1 MNRNFFVFLLVLIL
15 LYGVSISYLQSEPV
29 YVLSVLVLVP
39 VIAMIVSFILSFFV
53 RVHLVR
59 GNYSASLPNKP
70 TTFQIRIYNRAPI
83 TITKVECVLL
93 ASYISSGRSEKIRV
107 SATVKAGEPLDIRI
121 PVTFRYCGLAQV
133 RVKKVRIYDW
143 LCLFRWSRRV
153 NQRQSLVVLPEY
165 TLMPI
170 KNRNS
175 IWHDITN
182 ASRFHST
189 LVGEDPSEIV
199 SFHSMQPGDKLQRV
213 HWKLSAKSEDLMVKD
228 FGMPLCSRV
237 CLYVDMNYKTR
248 EEYSD
253 RMTMTLSV
261 GLSLLEAECPFTLL
275 WFQREMEMHQITVY
289 EIDALYEVF
298 AELLQNSAPIRELP
312 LPLVFA
318 EAKLENRMR
327 QFVVVTGPRGKGL
340 EQDELLMAKRSVT
353 DELIILSAD
362 SDLKSNEPEQEI
374 IARDIQYR
382 FASED
387 LMNQL
392 SGVELIV
399 M

>member
-1 MNRNFFVFLLVLIL
+1 MNRNLFIFLLVIILI
-15 LYGVSISYLQSEPV
+15 YGVSISYLQDEPI
-29 YVLSVLVLVP
+29 YVLSVLVFVP
-39 VIAMIVSFILSFFV
+39 VVAMIVSFLLSFCV
-53 RVHLVR
+53 KAYLVR

-70 TTFQIRIYNRAPI
+70 TAFQIRLRNRAPI
-83 TITKVECVLL
+83 SITKVECVLI
-93 ASYISSGRSEKIRV
+93 ASYLTSGKSEKIRV
-107 SATVKAGEPLDIRI
+107 SATLTANETLDMRI
-121 PVTFRYCGLAQV
+121 PVAFKYCGLAQI
-133 RVKKVRIYDW
+133 RIKKIRIYDW
-143 LCLFRWSRRV
+143 LSLFRWSRKV
-153 NQRQSLVVLPEY
+153 NQKQSVVVLPEY

-182 ASRFHST
+182 SSRFHST

-213 HWKLSAKSEDLMVKD
+213 HWKLSAKSDDLMVKD

-253 RMTMTLSV
+253 RMTMALSV
-261 GLSLLEAECPFTLL
+261 GLSLLDADCPFTLL
-275 WFQREMEMHQITVY
+275 WFQRQLEMHQVTVY
-289 EIDALYEVF
+289 EIDDLYEVF
-298 AELLQNSAPIRELP
+298 AEFLRNSDPIGTLP
-312 LPLVFA
+312 LPLVFS

-327 QFVVVTGPRGKGL
+327 QFIVVTGPRSRGL
-340 EQDELLMAKRSVT
+340 EQDELLLAKRSVT

-362 SDLKSNEPEQEI
+362 TGLKSTEPAQEI
-374 IARDIQYR
+374 IARDIQYT

-392 SGVELIV
+392 SGVELVV

>member
-1 MNRNFFVFLLVLIL
+1 MTRNYFVYLLVLALIC
-15 LYGVSISYLQSEPV
+15 GIAIAYLQKGPV
-29 YVLSVLVLVP
+29 YVLSVLLLAP
-39 VIAMIVSFILSFFV
+39 VISVIVSFILSFFV
-53 RVHLVR
+53 RGHLLR

-70 TTFQIRIYNRAPI
+70 TTFQIRLYNRAPLS
-83 TITKVECVLL
+83 ITKVECLL
-93 ASYISSGRSEKIRV
+93 IASYLTSGRSEKIRV
-107 SATVKAGEPLDIRI
+107 AATLKAGEPFDIRI
-121 PVTFRYCGLAQV
+121 PVMFRYCGLAQV
-133 RVKKVRIYDW
+133 RLKKIYVYDW
-143 LCLFRWSRRV
+143 LGLFKWPRKV
-153 NQRQSLVVLPEY
+153 NQTQSLVVLPEY

-182 ASRFHST
+182 SSRFHST
-189 LVGEDPSEIV
+189 LIGEDPSEIV
-199 SFHSMQPGDKLQRV
+199 SFHTMQPGDKLQRV
-213 HWKLSAKSEDLMVKD
+213 HWKLSAKSDDLMVKD

-237 CLYVDMNYKTR
+237 CLYVDMYYKTR

-253 RMTMTLSV
+253 RMTMALSV

-275 WFQREMEMHQITVY
+275 WSQGELVMHQVTVY

-298 AELLQNSAPIRELP
+298 ADFLQRSAPIAELP

-327 QFVVVTGPRGKGL
+327 QFIVITGARGTGL
-340 EQDELLMAKRSVT
+340 NQDELLMAKRSVT
-353 DELIILSAD
+353 DELIILS
-362 SDLKSNEPEQEI
+362 SDRNLRSKEPEQEM

-382 FASED
+382 FSSDD

-392 SGVELIV
+392 SGVELVV

>member
-1 MNRNFFVFLLVLIL
+1 MNRNLLIYLLVLLL
-15 LYGVSISYLQSEPV
+15 LYGVAISYLQPEPI
-29 YVLSVLVLVP
+29 YVLSVLVFVP
-39 VIAMIVSFILSFFV
+39 VVAVVVSFFLSFFV
-53 RVHLVR
+53 KVYLIR

-70 TTFQIRIYNRAPI
+70 TAFQIRIRNYAPI
-83 TITKVECVLL
+83 SITKVEVILI
-93 ASYISSGRSEKIRV
+93 ASYLTSGKSEKIRV
-107 SATVKAGEPLDIRI
+107 AATLTAGEKLDIRI
-121 PVTFRYCGLAQV
+121 PVTFKYCGLAQI

-143 LCLFRWSRRV
+143 LTLFRWSRRV
-153 NQRQSLVVLPEY
+153 NQRQSVVVLPEY

-175 IWHDITN
+175 VWHDISN
-182 ASRFHST
+182 SSRFHST

-199 SFHSMQPGDKLQRV
+199 GFHSLQPGDKLQRV

-237 CLYVDMNYKTR
+237 CLYVDMNYQTR

-253 RMTMTLSV
+253 RMTMSLSV
-261 GLSLLEAECPFTLL
+261 GLSLLDAGCPFTLL

-289 EIDALYEVF
+289 EIDDLYEVF
-298 AELLQNSAPIRELP
+298 AEFLRTSDPIRELP

-327 QFVVVTGPRGKGL
+327 QFLVITGARGKGL

-353 DELIILSAD
+353 DELIILSSD
-362 SDLKSNEPEQEI
+362 SRLKTKEPEQEI
-374 IARDIQYR
+374 IARDIQYT
-382 FASED
+382 FSSEE

-392 SGVELIV
+392 SGIELVV

>member
-199 SFHSMQPGDKLQRV
+199 SFHSMQPGDKLHR
-213 HWKLSAKSEDLMVKD
+213 K
-228 FGMPLCSRV
+228 FPL
-237 CLYVDMNYKTR
+237 
-248 EEYSD
+248 
-253 RMTMTLSV
+253 
-261 GLSLLEAECPFTLL
+261 
-275 WFQREMEMHQITVY
+275 
-289 EIDALYEVF
+289 DA
-298 AELLQNSAPIRELP
+298 AGR
-312 LPLVFA
+312 
-318 EAKLENRMR
+318 
-327 QFVVVTGPRGKGL
+327 
-340 EQDELLMAKRSVT
+340 
-353 DELIILSAD
+353 
-362 SDLKSNEPEQEI
+362 
-374 IARDIQYR
+374 
-382 FASED
+382 
-387 LMNQL
+387 
-392 SGVELIV
+392 
-399 M
+399 